1 MEKKLKKFKTA
12 CELAEYGAE
21 FQKDFRNEEDS
32 VYLLGVIEATG
43 YIVSCYLVQH
53 CGFES
58 IGGVEVIDAL
68 RLDLYPSG
76 KKIRKRMKKLFKRE
90 SEGFFCSDPGTGG
103 PEEFETEENDG
114 S

>member
-1 MEKKLKKFKTA
+1 MGKKLKNFKTA
-12 CELAEYGAE
+12 CELAEYGVG

-32 VYLLGVIEATG
+32 AYLLGVIEATG

-58 IGGVEVIDAL
+58 IGGVEVVEEL
-68 RLDLYPSG
+68 KLDFYPSG

-90 SEGFFCSDPGTGG
+90 SEGGFYSDSGTGG
-103 PEEFETEENDG
+103 PEEFETDENDG